1 MRGQRI
7 WLLLAFLA
15 GAIAVVR
22 EARADLVVLTGGEF
36 FKVERFEVDG
46 GRAKL
51 TLVGGGILSLPILRV
66 DRVVDDEIEPA
77 PPPAAG
83 EAPTAL
89 AEPPIPVAFDPMQPI
104 PEVPFGATIYEA
116 AKRYRLNPRIVAE
129 MARTESAFR
138 PSAVSYKGACGLLQI
153 MPATGR
159 RFGLRRSELF
169 DPKKNVEVATRYLA
183 WLLERFE
190 GQLELA
196 LAAYNAGENAV
207 DRHGGVPPYRETRG
221 YVRKILTA
229 LRS

>member
-1 MRGQRI
+1 VKASRLARVLA
-7 WLLLAFLA
+7 LLG
-15 GAIAVVR
+15 GAIAS
-22 EARADLVVLTGGEF
+22 ARGAQADLVVLTDGKF
-36 FKVERFEVDG
+36 FKVEHFEVEG
-46 GRAKL
+46 ERAKL
-51 TLVGGGILSLPILRV
+51 TLVSGGVLSLPILRI
-66 DRVVDDEIEPA
+66 DRVVDDEIESE
-77 PPPAAG
+77 PPVAVGSVP
-83 EAPTAL
+83 PV
-89 AEPPIPVAFDPMQPI
+89 AEPPIPVAFDPAQPI

-116 AKRYRLNPRIVAE
+116 AKRHRVNPRIVAE
-129 MARTESAFR
+129 MARAESGFR

-169 DPKKNVEVATRYLA
+169 DPKKNVDVATRYLA

-190 GQLELA
+190 GKLEWA

-207 DRHGGVPPYRETRG
+207 QRHGGVPPYRETRG

>member
-1 MRGQRI
+1 MWRLRFNA
-7 WLLLAFLA
+7 LLFAFL
-15 GAIAVVR
+15 GAVSLGR
-22 EARADLVVLTGGEF
+22 GTRADLVVLTGGEF
-36 FKVERFEVDG
+36 FKVEHFEIDG
-46 GRAKL
+46 ARAKL

-66 DRVVDDEIEPA
+66 DRVVDDEVEAEPA
-77 PPPAAG
+77 PVEGAAPP
-83 EAPTAL
+83 P
-89 AEPPIPVAFDPMQPI
+89 AEPPIPIAFDSLQPI
-104 PEVPFGATIYEA
+104 PAVPFGATIYEA

-169 DPKKNVEVATRYLA
+169 DPRKNVEVATRYLA

-190 GQLELA
+190 GKLDLA

-207 DRHGGVPPYRETRG
+207 DRYGGVPPYRETRS

>member
-1 MRGQRI
+1 V
-7 WLLLAFLA
+7 AFLA

-22 EARADLVVLTGGEF
+22 GARADLVVLTDGEF
-36 FKVERFEVDG
+36 FKVERFEIDG

-51 TLVGGGILSLPILRV
+51 TLVGGGIISLPILRV
-66 DRVVDDEIEPA
+66 ERVVDDEIEPA
-77 PPPAAG
+77 PPALSEGAAPAV
-83 EAPTAL
+83 
-89 AEPPIPVAFDPMQPI
+89 AEPLIPVAFDLAQPI
-104 PEVPFGATIYEA
+104 PDVPFGATIYEA
-116 AKRYRLNPRIVAE
+116 AKRHRVNPRIVAE
-129 MARTESAFR
+129 MARAESAFHA
-138 PSAVSYKGACGLLQI
+138 SAVSYKGACGLLQL

-169 DPKKNVEVATRYLA
+169 DPKKNVDVA

-190 GQLELA
+190 GKLDLV

-207 DRHGGVPPYRETRG
+207 ERHGGVPPYRETRG